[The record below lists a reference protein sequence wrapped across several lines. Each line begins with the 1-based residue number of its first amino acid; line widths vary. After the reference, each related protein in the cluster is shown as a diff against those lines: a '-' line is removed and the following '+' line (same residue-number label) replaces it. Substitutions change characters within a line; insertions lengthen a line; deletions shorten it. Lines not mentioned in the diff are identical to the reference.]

1 MSTKK
6 YPNWLVPL
14 EIAIKLKEIGYRE
27 NCYFEF
33 SEDNGLTLE
42 TLERESS
49 IIEIDDLLFC
59 TNENW
64 QNVSVPT
71 WTEVLAWFRER
82 GYYGN
87 VKFFVDDLKRKQY
100 MFEIQNIEDSKL
112 VEFDRNIT
120 LSYKEAQE
128 NLVLN
133 LIKIYKEKHKN
144 NI

>member
-42 TLERESS
+42 TLERENS
-49 IIEIDDLLFC
+49 IIEIDDLLSC

-82 GYYGN
+82 GLHGYINYHSDSFMDEGTYYCYEIT
-87 VKFFVDDLKRKQY
+87 DDNCVQEYYCGCL
-100 MFEIQNIEDSKL
+100 DSY
-112 VEFDRNIT
+112 E
-120 LSYKEAQE
+120 EAQE
-128 NLVLN
+128 SLVLS